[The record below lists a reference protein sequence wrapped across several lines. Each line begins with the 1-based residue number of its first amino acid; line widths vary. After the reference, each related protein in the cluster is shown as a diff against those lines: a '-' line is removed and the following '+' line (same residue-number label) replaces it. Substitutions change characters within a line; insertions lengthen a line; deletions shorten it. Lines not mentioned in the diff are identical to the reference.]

1 MGHKKSS
8 NLYGYQH
15 IKKTHKKRPG
25 RHSEKLNKKQNHKK
39 YIGQGKK

>member
-15 IKKTHKKRPG
+15 IKKTPRKRPG
-25 RHSEKLNKKQNHKK
+25 RHSKKLNKKQKYKK